1 MVIVLKVPTGD
12 ECAPWVDNSDFRH
25 SCGVYYYEKLQC
37 RLILHTVSALGPRNH
52 GVASYC

>member
-1 MVIVLKVPTGD
+1 MVIVLKVHTGD